1 MTIGR
6 FERGCQGVNRSSGG
20 TKPSPTRVDARLPA
34 VRRLR
39 LAAVLAAAAFAGA
52 AAPPAAAGPGRPNLV
67 LITLDTTRADRIGV
81 YGHAAARTPN
91 LDALARRGTRFARC
105 DTAAPVTLPAHAT
118 ILTGLFPP
126 RHGVRDNGVFTLAPE
141 VETLTERLRAAG
153 YRTAAVVSAI
163 VLARRHGLDQGFERY
178 DDDLGAGYAL
188 GTEVAERSA
197 DAATAA
203 AERTLAGLAP
213 PFFLWV
219 HYYDPHEEYR
229 PPTRFAAGGAGPD
242 RLYEG
247 EIAFVDEQLGE
258 LLSRLP
264 PATVVAV
271 VGDHGEML
279 GEHGEASHG
288 LLLFEAARRV
298 PLILAGPGVPA
309 GAVDPCLARTA
320 DLAPTLARLAG
331 VELAAGL
338 DGQPLLP
345 LDAAGRCDRISY
357 SESFLPFFAYKWYPL
372 RALSD
377 GRALFLQAPR
387 PSLYRLDLPA
397 GETRD
402 LAGGEPGLVRLWSER
417 LGRLLTAAGETLAAA
432 ARPTAALSAEQSRQ
446 LASLGYLAGAG
457 AASGVSAELPDPR
470 QRVGVAAELHAAV
483 ARIQRGECAAT
494 LRELQRIVREDP
506 HNFPALTLAGQCL
519 RDAGSHVEALALY
532 RRAAR
537 ENELSAVPVV
547 NAAGCLLALGRGAEA
562 EREFRHALVLD
573 PSLGDAAVPLARL
586 LREGGRAA
594 ESAAVLDAALAAGAL
609 APAVFLERGLGHAE
623 AGRLEPALAD
633 FREAARRAPTDPLP
647 LENAARASFALGRA
661 REAAILYETLL
672 RLAPGRGDVWKTL
685 GAVYL
690 EALDDRAA
698 ALRAFR
704 EALRVESD
712 PGERARLET
721 VLRSLGG

>member
-1 MTIGR
+1 
-6 FERGCQGVNRSSGG
+6 VHRSLLL
-20 TKPSPTRVDARLPA
+20 ALPA
-34 VRRLR
+34 AA
-39 LAAVLAAAAFAGA
+39 LAALAGA
-52 AAPPAAAGPGRPNLV
+52 APGPAAAPVRPNLV
-67 LITLDTTRADRIGV
+67 LVTLDTTRADRIGA

-105 DTAAPVTLPAHAT
+105 DTSAPVTLPAHAT
-118 ILTGLFPP
+118 LLTGLFPP
-126 RHGVRDNGVFTLAPE
+126 RHGVRDNGIFALAPAAETLA
-141 VETLTERLRAAG
+141 ERLRAAG
-153 YRTAAVVSAI
+153 YDSAAVVSAV
-163 VLARRHGLDQGFERY
+163 VLARRHGLDQGFARY

-188 GTEVAERSA
+188 GTEVAERTA

-203 AERTLAGLAP
+203 ALAALGRLEP

-229 PPTRFAAGGAGPD
+229 PPTRFAATGSGPD

-247 EIAFVDEQLGE
+247 EIAFVDEQVGE
-258 LLSRLP
+258 LLKRLP
-264 PATVVAV
+264 AGTVVAV
-271 VGDHGEML
+271 AGDHGEML

-288 LLLFEAARRV
+288 LLLYEAARRV
-298 PLILAGPGVPA
+298 PLLLAGPGVPE

-320 DLAPTLARLAG
+320 DVAPTLARLAG
-331 VELAAGL
+331 VELPAGL
-338 DGQPLLP
+338 DGRPLLP
-345 LDAAGRCDRISY
+345 LAGAGCDRISY
-357 SESFLPFFAYKWYPL
+357 SESFLPFFAYRWYPL

-377 GRALFLQAPR
+377 GRALFLQAPK
-387 PSLYRLDLPA
+387 PSLYRLDVDG

-402 LAGGEPGLVRLWSER
+402 LAASEPGLLRLWGER
-417 LGRLLTAAGETLAAA
+417 LGRLLAAAGETLAAA
-432 ARPTAALSAEQSRQ
+432 APPTAALSAEQSRQ
-446 LASLGYLAGAG
+446 LASLGYLGGAG
-457 AASGVSAELPDPR
+457 AATGISAELPDPR
-470 QRVGVAAELHAAV
+470 ERVGVAAELHAA
-483 ARIQRGECAAT
+483 AGRIQRGECAAA
-494 LRELQRIVREDP
+494 LRDLQRIVRDDP

-519 RDAGSHVEALALY
+519 RDAGRHAEALALY
-532 RRAAR
+532 QRAAR

-547 NAAGCLLALGRGAEA
+547 NSAGCLLALGRADEA

-586 LREGGRAA
+586 LRESGRAA
-594 ESAAVLDAALAAGAL
+594 EAAAVLDRALAAGAL

-672 RLAPGRGDVWKTL
+672 RLAPDRGDVWKTL

-704 EALRVESD
+704 AAYRLESD
-712 PGERARLET
+712 PAERARLEA
-721 VLRSLGG
+721 VLAGLGG